1 MNLLKPCINLQVL
14 SEMNIDGIVDYIK
27 AGNCNANIIT
37 MAGAGISTCID
48 IFIIISICLSVF
60 NCISLTAAGIPD
72 FRSPTSGLY
81 SKLQGFDLPSPEA
94 IFQIDYFKKH
104 PEPFFALAK
113 ELYPSSYRPTPCHYL
128 LRLLH
133 EKGLLLRH
141 VSQLSRLDL

>member
-1 MNLLKPCINLQVL
+1 MI
-14 SEMNIDGIVDYIK
+14 E
-27 AGNCNANIIT
+27 
-37 MAGAGISTCID
+37 
-48 IFIIISICLSVF
+48 F
-60 NCISLTAAGIPD
+60 TAAGIPD

-113 ELYPSSYRPTPCHYL
+113 ELYPKSYQPTTCHYL
-128 LRLLH
+128 IRLLH

-141 VSQLSRLDL
+141 VHNSFQKENISIYQILIISTLKMWMV